1 MIEFNPCDKCKNS
14 IRPGYIL
21 KKNEEGYEVFVECD
35 CHKKWKKE
43 TLLEVKCRESGIS
56 TIHYFSDYLGKKS
69 SRELGYIKD
78 IANNF
83 NKYRNKVMYLYGKNG
98 TQKTSTSLALGRELI
113 DKGWSVYYIGM
124 NDLINLLVKVNSFD
138 ENTEQDLFILDKIKD
153 CDLLILDE
161 SFDSEKVTIFKSGYQ
176 IPFLDTFLK
185 NRFDRDGKAIL
196 FVSNILP
203 TCISGYGESLKD
215 WVIRNTIRSVITF
228 RDVYKEELMKL
239 SVDPDSIFSKN
250 IYEES
255 NQ

>member
-1 MIEFNPCDKCKNS
+1 MTEFNPCDKCKNS

-83 NKYRNKVMYLYGKNG
+83 SKYRNKVMYLYGKNG
-98 TQKTSTSLALGRELI
+98 TQKTSTALALGRELI
-113 DKGWSVYYIGM
+113 DKGWSVYYTSM
-124 NDLINLLVKVNSFD
+124 NELISLLVNINSFD
-138 ENTEQDLFILDKIKD
+138 ESTEEAYYTMERIKK

-161 SFDSEKVTIFKSGYQ
+161 SFDAEKVTIFKSGYQ

-185 NRFDRDGKAIL
+185 NRFDREGKAIL
-196 FVSNILP
+196 FVSNIRP
-203 TCISGYGESLKD
+203 TNISGYGESLRD
-215 WVIRNTIRSVITF
+215 WVIRNTIRSIIYF
-228 RDVYKEELMKL
+228 KDNYQEELMKSNL
-239 SVDPDSIFSKN
+239 DPNGIFT
-250 IYEES
+250 IYEEN